1 MSQLG
6 QNLTETI
13 HLDPTERAPSP
24 TNEVATP
31 DSNAEIELAED
42 ALEELEALEGAAA
55 STLSTATAV
64 VVASTPDVPS
74 IMERMVRLQSERDA
88 QDLALEE
95 LARRFENLEYQV
107 S

>member
-1 MSQLG
+1 MDQIQLK
-6 QNLTETI
+6 
-13 HLDPTERAPSP
+13 HLNPTERAPSP

-31 DSNAEIELAED
+31 DSNNAEIELAED

-64 VVASTPDVPS
+64 AVPSTPDVPS

>member
-1 MSQLG
+1 MKQITS
-6 QNLTETI
+6 
-13 HLDPTERAPSP
+13 TERAPSP

-55 STLSTATAV
+55 STLSTATAG
-64 VVASTPDVPS
+64 TT
-74 IMERMVRLQSERDA
+74 
-88 QDLALEE
+88 
-95 LARRFENLEYQV
+95 RFNGKIQLKL